1 MYTKWVAFDYQSI
14 DRCGIDRFP
23 PLASQV
29 SAVWALQH
37 NPGQINVASA
47 KIKQIKS
54 PRESMMQQIMTTFMA
69 DVQPRK
75 QTQDRKIVKKWIS
88 DTIYFNLKEI
98 KTLKMY
104 SRSKNPPD
112 TAGMNMNVCATLGL
126 LLLNKISSAGCRLD
140 FIYIYFESLS
150 EFFGN

>member
-1 MYTKWVAFDYQSI
+1 
-14 DRCGIDRFP
+14 
-23 PLASQV
+23 
-29 SAVWALQH
+29 
-37 NPGQINVASA
+37 
-47 KIKQIKS
+47 
-54 PRESMMQQIMTTFMA
+54 MA

-88 DTIYFNLKEI
+88 DMIYFNLKEI

-112 TAGMNMNVCATLGL
+112 TAGMNMIVCATLGL

-140 FIYIYFESLS
+140 FIYICFESLS